1 MTRATCLWTVSIALF
16 ASQAWAQAQPF
27 PTSFDRAP
35 LLGWITR
42 ETQVRPQDVVSVG
55 ATDIIAVESLKPDA
69 AGAHSFQIRIRAEV
83 VSARVAEMEGYKSWT
98 GLMTVDCDRQAL
110 QVREIRNFAER
121 NLQGAWRDAPA
132 NDEWLRPGMGSQ
144 LFSVVRT
151 ACEPD
156 YPRPFGSVA
165 VAQTGRQDEAVAVA
179 SAGPV
184 AAATPVSAAA
194 SVVAEGS
201 SAAMVQISAAPSE
214 TLAAK
219 AIEQV
224 TARFAAGR
232 KLTPGVERV
241 VRNGKTLYRARLRGF
256 DSVQDAQAFCQ
267 TLKASAQDCF
277 VGVGAS

>member
-1 MTRATCLWTVSIALF
+1 LWTVSIALF

-27 PTSFDRAP
+27 PTSFDRGP
-35 LLGWITR
+35 LLSWITSQ
-42 ETQVRPQDVVSVG
+42 TQLHPQDVVSVG
-55 ATDIIAVESLKPDA
+55 ATDIIAVQSLKPDA
-69 AGAHSFQIRIRAEV
+69 AGAHSFQIRIHAEV
-83 VSARVAEMEGYKSWT
+83 VSAKVAEMEGYKSWS
-98 GLMTVDCDRQAL
+98 GLIKVDCDQQAL

-151 ACEPD
+151 ACEPG

-165 VAQTGRQDEAVAVA
+165 VAQTGGQDEAVAVA
-179 SAGPV
+179 SASPV
-184 AAATPVSAAA
+184 PAVSPVSAAA
-194 SVVAEGS
+194 PAFGPAGA
-201 SAAMVQISAAPSE
+201 SAAIVQISAAPTE
-214 TLAAK
+214 TLAEK

-256 DSVQDAQAFCQ
+256 DSVQDAQDFCR
-267 TLKASAQDCF
+267 TLKASAQDCY
-277 VGVGAS
+277 VGIGAS